1 MGSFYVQL
9 RNSPERYGLV
19 AIALHW
25 AVAMLF
31 LGQVALGTFMTAL
44 PLTDPRVFPLYQ
56 THKSIG
62 FVIFL
67 LVVIRLVWRATGQ
80 TPPPP
85 ATLPRWQ
92 ARAAV
97 AIHFSLYAALLL
109 MPLLGWV
116 IVSASPLGIPTLIF
130 GKFEIPHLAFVVE
143 SSNRQMIGSVASWAH
158 WALAWAASIAV
169 CGHIAAALLHHIVKK
184 DTILK
189 RMLPTRAHFQSEPLA

>member
-1 MGSFYVQL
+1 MQL
-9 RNSPERYGLV
+9 RNLSERYGLV

-25 AVAMLF
+25 TVAALF
-31 LGQVALGTFMTAL
+31 LSQVAIGIYMTDL

-62 FVIFL
+62 FVIFI
-67 LVVIRLVWRATGQ
+67 LVAIRLVWRVTGQ
-80 TPPPP
+80 TPQPP
-85 ATLPRWQ
+85 ASLPRWQ
-92 ARAAV
+92 AKAAIAV
-97 AIHFSLYAALLL
+97 HSLLYAALLL

-130 GKFEIPHLAFVVE
+130 GKLVIPHIPFVVK
-143 SSNRQMIGSVASWAH
+143 SPDRQMIGSVASWAH

-169 CGHIAAALLHHIVKK
+169 GGHIAAALLHHIVEK

-189 RMLPTRAHFQSEPLA
+189 RMLPARAHFQSEPPA

>member
-1 MGSFYVQL
+1 MQL
-9 RNSPERYGLV
+9 RNLSERYGLV

-25 AVAMLF
+25 TVAALF
-31 LGQVALGTFMTAL
+31 LSQVAIGIYMTDL

-62 FVIFL
+62 FVIFI
-67 LVVIRLVWRATGQ
+67 LVAIRLVWRVTGQ

-85 ATLPRWQ
+85 ASLPRWQ
-92 ARAAV
+92 AKAAIAV
-97 AIHFSLYAALLL
+97 HFLLYTALLL

-116 IVSASPLGIPTLIF
+116 VVSASPLGIPTLIF
-130 GKFEIPHLAFVVE
+130 GKLVIPHIPFVVK
-143 SSNRQMIGSVASWAH
+143 SPDRQMIGSVASWAH

-169 CGHIAAALLHHIVKK
+169 GGHIAAALLHHIVEK

-189 RMLPTRAHFQSEPLA
+189 RMLPARAHFQSEPPA

>member
-1 MGSFYVQL
+1 MQL
-9 RNSPERYGLV
+9 RNSSERYGLV

-25 AVAMLF
+25 TIAALF
-31 LGQVALGTFMTAL
+31 MSQVALGAFMTTL

-67 LVVIRLVWRATGQ
+67 LVVVRLVWRITGK
-80 TPPPP
+80 TPPFP
-85 ATLPRWQ
+85 ASLPRWQ

-97 AIHFSLYAALLL
+97 AVHSLLYLALLL

-116 IVSASPLGIPTLIF
+116 VVSASPLGIPTLIF
-130 GKFEIPHLAFVVE
+130 GKLVIPHIPFVVK
-143 SSNRQMIGSVASWAH
+143 SPDRQMIGSVASWAH

-169 CGHIAAALLHHIVKK
+169 GGHIAAALLHHIVEK

-189 RMLPTRAHFQSEPLA
+189 RMLPARAHFQSEPPA

>member
-1 MGSFYVQL
+1 MQL
-9 RNSPERYGLV
+9 RNSSERYGLV

-25 AVAMLF
+25 TIAALF
-31 LGQVALGTFMTAL
+31 MSQVALGAFMTTL

-67 LVVIRLVWRATGQ
+67 LVVVRLVWRITGK
-80 TPPPP
+80 TPPFP
-85 ATLPRWQ
+85 ASLPRWQ

-97 AIHFSLYAALLL
+97 AVHSLLYLALLL

-116 IVSASPLGIPTLIF
+116 VVSASPLGIPTLIF
-130 GKFEIPHLAFVVE
+130 GKLVIPHIPFVVK
-143 SSNRQMIGSVASWAH
+143 SPDRQMIGSVASWAH

-169 CGHIAAALLHHIVKK
+169 GGHIAAALLHHIVEK
-184 DTILK
+184 DAILK
-189 RMLPTRAHFQSEPLA
+189 RMLPARAHFQSEPPA

>member
-1 MGSFYVQL
+1 MQL
-9 RNSPERYGLV
+9 RNTSERYGLI

-25 AVAMLF
+25 SVAALF
-31 LGQVALGTFMTAL
+31 LSQLAIGIYMTDL

-62 FVIFL
+62 FVIFV
-67 LVVIRLVWRATGQ
+67 LVAIRLVWRVTGQ

-92 ARAAV
+92 ARAAIAV
-97 AIHFSLYAALLL
+97 HVSLYAALLL

-130 GKFEIPHLAFVVE
+130 GKLVIPHIPFVVK
-143 SSNRQMIGSVASWAH
+143 SPDKQMIGSVASWAH

-169 CGHIAAALLHHIVKK
+169 GGHIAAALLHHIVEK

-189 RMLPTRAHFQSEPLA
+189 RMFPTRAHFQSEPPA

>member
-1 MGSFYVQL
+1 MQL
-9 RNSPERYGLV
+9 RNSSERYGLV

-25 AVAMLF
+25 TVAALF
-31 LGQVALGTFMTAL
+31 LSQVAIGIYMTDL
-44 PLTDPRVFPLYQ
+44 PLTDPRTFPLYQ

-62 FVIFL
+62 FVIFI
-67 LVVIRLVWRATGQ
+67 LVVIRLAWRVTGQ

-85 ATLPRWQ
+85 ASLPRWQ

-97 AIHFSLYAALLL
+97 AVHSLLYAALLL

-116 IVSASPLGIPTLIF
+116 VVSASPLGIPTLIF
-130 GKFEIPHLAFVVE
+130 GKLVIPHIPFVVK
-143 SSNRQMIGSVASWAH
+143 SPDRQMIGSVASWAH

-169 CGHIAAALLHHIVKK
+169 GGHIAAALLHHIVEK

-189 RMLPTRAHFQSEPLA
+189 RMLPARAHFQSEPPA

>member
-1 MGSFYVQL
+1 MQL
-9 RNSPERYGLV
+9 RNSSERYGLV

-25 AVAMLF
+25 TIAALF
-31 LGQVALGTFMTAL
+31 MSQVALGAFMTTL

-67 LVVIRLVWRATGQ
+67 LVVVRLVWRITGK
-80 TPPPP
+80 TPPFP
-85 ATLPRWQ
+85 ASLPRWQ

-97 AIHFSLYAALLL
+97 AIHASLYAALLL

-130 GKFEIPHLAFVVE
+130 GKLVIPHIPFVVK
-143 SSNRQMIGSVASWAH
+143 SPDRQMIGSVASWAH

-169 CGHIAAALLHHIVKK
+169 GGHIAAALLHHIVEK

-189 RMLPTRAHFQSEPLA
+189 RMLPARAHFQSEPPA